1 MTDKFAIARGNSGAA
16 INIDTQ
22 SFGSVWTQR
31 KQAQE
36 NNNKID
42 EINTIKEQIATIKQ
56 DQQDIKELLIKLL
69 EKNK

>member
-16 INIDTQ
+16 INIDRQ
-22 SFGSVWTQR
+22 SYGSVWTQR
-31 KQAQE
+31 KIAQE
-36 NNNKID
+36 NNDKID
-42 EINTIKEQIATIKQ
+42 EINNLKEQMNKVLQ

>member
-16 INIDTQ
+16 INVDRQ
-22 SFGSVWTQR
+22 ACGSVWTQR

-69 EKNK
+69 